1 MVAISLLAGIVGTE
15 TAEFAQSV
23 PVNLEPI
30 AIENNISKGQLRS
43 AMGALPF
50 ATGPGID
57 RGGILWRGICYR
69 VMGTSLVKVMRD
81 GSVVTIGDVGGGGKV
96 AMDYSFDRLGIASGG
111 KLYYWDGTA
120 LVQNTSVNLG
130 LVIDMLWIDG
140 YFMTTDGTTVI
151 VTELSNPM
159 IVKPLKYGAADEDPS
174 ECVGLVKLRDE
185 VYVCDRYTIQVFRNI
200 GGNGF
205 PFQTVKGAT
214 LPFGVVGTYAKTL
227 FGASFAFVGSARNE
241 NLSVFLAGDGTAI
254 KISSRELDRA
264 LAGVV
269 DPAAIIV
276 EKRVSTNEARLIVHL
291 PTESWVFLQ
300 NASQLVGDYLWYKA
314 QSGVGQPYRLRN
326 PVNAYGKRL
335 VGDLNSNAIGYLTD
349 TVTTHFGQF
358 AQWQLDLGILYNQG
372 KGAILHSIEMIA
384 LPGRGIGPSTIFMS
398 LTKDGETYSQERGI
412 TVAKADREKRIQWRP
427 HTRFARYMGMR
438 LRSND
443 SALAGI
449 AAMEANIVGLAI

>member
-140 YFMTTDGTTVI
+140 
-151 VTELSNPM
+151 
-159 IVKPLKYGAADEDPS
+159 
-174 ECVGLVKLRDE
+174 
-185 VYVCDRYTIQVFRNI
+185 
-200 GGNGF
+200 
-205 PFQTVKGAT
+205 
-214 LPFGVVGTYAKTL
+214 
-227 FGASFAFVGSARNE
+227 AR
-241 NLSVFLAGDGTAI
+241 
-254 KISSRELDRA
+254 RA
-264 LAGVV
+264 
-269 DPAAIIV
+269 
-276 EKRVSTNEARLIVHL
+276 
-291 PTESWVFLQ
+291 
-300 NASQLVGDYLWYKA
+300 
-314 QSGVGQPYRLRN
+314 
-326 PVNAYGKRL
+326 
-335 VGDLNSNAIGYLTD
+335 
-349 TVTTHFGQF
+349 
-358 AQWQLDLGILYNQG
+358 
-372 KGAILHSIEMIA
+372 
-384 LPGRGIGPSTIFMS
+384 
-398 LTKDGETYSQERGI
+398 
-412 TVAKADREKRIQWRP
+412 
-427 HTRFARYMGMR
+427 
-438 LRSND
+438 
-443 SALAGI
+443 
-449 AAMEANIVGLAI
+449 